1 MNNIKY
7 RRQDFTWHSGY
18 PQRSSWGA
26 PTASDE
32 LYSCSGWHPWVESKL
47 IIELG
52 MGSKPQDWLD
62 EHKLSSAWH
71 NFRSEDTI
79 LCEWTLNL
87 QACQNVCRSAY
98 LCWCVWTCQWYL
110 DAVWSQVW
118 KLGDASF
125 RQCKSWWSRL
135 TPSSWKEN
143 IEGGLKTHPCIW
155 RCGPAGCY
163 KGPYHSD
170 SMVVLDGQHWTDWL
184 FIEAKTSFG
193 HC

>member
-32 LYSCSGWHPWVESKL
+32 LYSCSGWRPWVESKL

-52 MGSKPQDWLD
+52 MGIKPQDWLD
-62 EHKLSSAWH
+62 DISSAQPTQLQVRRYDLMQSEPWH
-71 NFRSEDTI
+71 
-79 LCEWTLNL
+79 L

-125 RQCKSWWSRL
+125 RQCKSWWSWL
-135 TPSSWKEN
+135 TPSSLKEN
-143 IEGGLKTHPCIW
+143 IEGGLKTHPRIW

-163 KGPYHSD
+163 KGHTTRTLWWY
-170 SMVVLDGQHWTDWL
+170 
-184 FIEAKTSFG
+184 
-193 HC
+193 